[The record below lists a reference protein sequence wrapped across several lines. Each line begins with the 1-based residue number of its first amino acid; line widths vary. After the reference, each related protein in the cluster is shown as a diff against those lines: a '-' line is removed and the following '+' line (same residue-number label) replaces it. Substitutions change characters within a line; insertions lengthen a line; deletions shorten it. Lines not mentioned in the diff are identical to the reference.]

1 MQQEQEGAA
10 HLKARFDDG
19 ERQHADAGH
28 GSSAG
33 AQQHGLAGVGRPV
46 QEVVLLEGVE
56 GAEVDAHARDAA
68 DERLQEGT
76 SQLTQRTAAVTR
88 ARYITRVHKQTN
100 SYSLTPGSCI
110 QWVRVV
116 GAPDI

>member
-1 MQQEQEGAA
+1 MDHGGTSEGRAQQEQEGAA

-68 DERLQEGT
+68 DERL
-76 SQLTQRTAAVTR
+76 
-88 ARYITRVHKQTN
+88 
-100 SYSLTPGSCI
+100 
-110 QWVRVV
+110 
-116 GAPDI
+116 